1 MKIAFCFL
9 IYDQINLEE
18 IWSRFFKEVDP
29 SLYSVHVH
37 YKTQKPLK
45 YFEAAKLRDCIDTQW
60 GDLSLVRAQ
69 NLLIAD
75 ALKDPATTHCIL
87 LSNSCIPLKSFAQV
101 AAHLDPGRSYFNIGD
116 PARCFPRCLFVTQFV
131 ESRFIQKA
139 SQWCILN
146 RKHATLV
153 TESTDYLE
161 WFAACNAP
169 DEHCYITKL
178 FAARLREELV
188 LTKNAA
194 DSATTFTNWSD
205 MMEYRYRNT
214 DIGLKTYD
222 TIKQEELTH
231 LLSSP
236 CLFGRKFA
244 REAVRSL
251 INPTYLKAIQTPAP
265 ENK

>member
-18 IWSRFFKEVDP
+18 IWSRFFKGVDP
-29 SLYSVHVH
+29 ARYSVHVH

-45 YFEAAKLRDCIDTQW
+45 YFEAAKLPVCIDTKW

-69 NLLIAD
+69 NLLLAA

-87 LSNSCIPLKSFAQV
+87 LSNSCIPFKSFEQV
-101 AAHLDPGRSYFNIGD
+101 AAHLDPARSYFNIGD
-116 PARCFPRCLFVTQFV
+116 PERCFPRCLFVTQFV
-131 ESRFIQKA
+131 ERRFIQKA

-146 RKHATLV
+146 RRHATLV
-153 TESTDYLE
+153 TESTDYLT

-178 FAARLREELV
+178 FAERLRDELV

-194 DSATTFTNWSD
+194 EDATTFTNWAD
-205 MMEYRYRNT
+205 MNYKFRSAA
-214 DIGLKTYD
+214 GLKTYE
-222 TIKQEELTH
+222 TISQEELVH
-231 LLSSP
+231 LLQSP
-236 CLFGRKFA
+236 CLFGRKFQ

-251 INPTYLKAIQTPAP
+251 INPTYLGALQRAP
-265 ENK
+265 ESK